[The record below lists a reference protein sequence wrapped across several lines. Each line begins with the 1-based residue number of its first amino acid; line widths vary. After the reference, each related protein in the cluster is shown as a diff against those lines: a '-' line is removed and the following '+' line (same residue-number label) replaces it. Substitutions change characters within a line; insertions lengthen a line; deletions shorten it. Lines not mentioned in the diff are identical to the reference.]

1 MKKLIVILV
10 MFGLVLGMN
19 NPLWAEN
26 GAKININTATAEE
39 LVTLKNVGPK
49 TAERV
54 IAYRQANG
62 PFTSVEELTNVKG
75 IGDKTIVKNQDRLA
89 VSSN

>member
-26 GAKININTATAEE
+26 GAKININTATAQE
-39 LVTLKNVGPK
+39 LATLKNVGPK

-62 PFTSVEELTNVKG
+62 QFTSVEELANVKG
-75 IGDKTIVKNQDRLA
+75 IGDKTIEKNQDRLA